1 MSNRFLFPVALVSF
15 SLTLH
20 AAPITQSTFTD
31 VVKDV
36 NVIAGATKATSPARV
51 NGAVKAP
58 DLVRTGADSRA
69 ELTAPDQT
77 ITRIG
82 ANTVFS
88 FEPAGRNLRLEQGS
102 VLFHAP
108 AGKGGGTIKTGGAS
122 AAVLGTTIIV
132 VATPDGGF
140 KFIVLEGKGKAT
152 LANGRSRTLKA
163 GQMVFVLPGG
173 GGFSPVLNIN
183 LGGLVAAS
191 QLVNGFS
198 HDLPSLALIKAAVQ
212 RQNDDLAKGRAE
224 DTGISANAF
233 AASPKLRHGLNALD
247 HTSYQTAIHPPL
259 TPGQLFQ
266 LAGGQATGGKGQG
279 GGPGGSGIV
288 AISGP
293 SLQIRGPGGQIT
305 AP

>member
-15 SLTLH
+15 SLTLQ
-20 AAPITQSTFTD
+20 AAPISQSTFTD

-36 NVIAGATKATSPARV
+36 NVIAGATKATSPAKV
-51 NGAVKAP
+51 SGEVKAP
-58 DLVRTGADSRA
+58 DLVRTGAGSRA

-88 FEPAGRNLRLEQGS
+88 FEPAERNLRLEQGS

-152 LANGRSRTLKA
+152 LPNGTSKTLKA
-163 GQMVFVLPGG
+163 GQMVFVLPGAR
-173 GGFSPVLNIN
+173 GFSPVLNIN
-183 LGGLVAAS
+183 LDRLVAGS

-198 HDLPSLALIKAAVQ
+198 RELPSLALINAAKKRNRLLIFGLVA
-212 RQNDDLAKGRAE
+212 NGE
-224 DTGISANAF
+224 VSMGI
-233 AASPKLRHGLNALD
+233 G
-247 HTSYQTAIHPPL
+247 
-259 TPGQLFQ
+259 
-266 LAGGQATGGKGQG
+266 
-279 GGPGGSGIV
+279 
-288 AISGP
+288 
-293 SLQIRGPGGQIT
+293 
-305 AP
+305 